1 MVVTFKDLQNVKKH
15 NNFYK
20 KKRMWSIFW
29 SLLVTQ
35 LFRCAWNDQ
44 NPESWGV
51 WKMLSLIWQSHLWF
65 RKIVVR
71 RSAHFACMELEVNH
85 WQEEVHCQK
94 SRWRTQ
100 SMNNGSHQNE
110 AQTRNKRSFRSAKFS
125 LKDIHCHVT
134 GSIHLSQIHIHFF
147 SKRNWLDGV

>member
-1 MVVTFKDLQNVKKH
+1 MLRNIIIFTRKKGCGLFFDLYSWR
-15 NNFYK
+15 NFLDAREMIK
-20 KKRMWSIFW
+20 ILSHD
-29 SLLVTQ
+29 S
-35 LFRCAWNDQ
+35 A
-44 NPESWGV
+44 EGV